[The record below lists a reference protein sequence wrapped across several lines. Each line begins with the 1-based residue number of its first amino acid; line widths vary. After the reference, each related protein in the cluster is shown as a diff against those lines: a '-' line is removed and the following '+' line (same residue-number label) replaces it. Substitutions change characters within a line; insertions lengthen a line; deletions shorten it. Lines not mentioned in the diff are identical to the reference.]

1 MSGVGGTFLGAG
13 LPRACCDVAML
24 VLWGKKCGQGRREAK
39 GAASPERVGEFSH
52 HGCYGTV

>member
-13 LPRACCDVAML
+13 LPVVRAAML
-24 VLWGKKCGQGRREAK
+24 RAGAVGKKCGQGRREAK
-39 GAASPERVGEFSH
+39 GAASSERVGEFSH